1 MVIRKTGNLQK
12 LFLLL
17 SAFAFGYGAIASKH
31 SEDGGEK
38 VRLRAGVTH

>member
-1 MVIRKTGNLQK
+1 M

-17 SAFAFGYGAIASKH
+17 SAFAFGYGAIASKR

-38 VRLRAGVTH
+38 VRMRADL